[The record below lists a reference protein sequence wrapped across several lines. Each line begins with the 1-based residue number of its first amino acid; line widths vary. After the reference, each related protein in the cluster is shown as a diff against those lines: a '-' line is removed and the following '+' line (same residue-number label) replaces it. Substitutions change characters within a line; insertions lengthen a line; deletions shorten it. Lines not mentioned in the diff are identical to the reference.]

1 MRRLLMY
8 AGLLLII
15 GSACVL
21 VSVTMLAAR
30 PTPLLKE
37 MRDYHDQWMA
47 ANWLF
52 AAGLLLTIPR
62 LCLRQASRREGSPS
76 ARSWSTAAHAVFFTG
91 CMLGLTLAALRLGFG
106 GIGGAEIGGS
116 LLRMVWSTNN
126 ALCVGVFVV
135 FGLGF
140 VLDAVF
146 LWSDDGFG
154 PAAAMSIFAGLGL
167 IGWAVIDAVIDAG
180 TAPWPPFAVLV
191 VLGFSLLGRALD
203 DSSTGAL
210 TAPGRRPPPG
220 GTPE

>member
-1 MRRLLMY
+1 MRRLLVY

-21 VSVTMLAAR
+21 ASLTMR
-30 PTPLLKE
+30 GGGPTTHLNE

-52 AAGLLLTIPR
+52 AAGLLLTIPGF
-62 LCLRQASRREGSPS
+62 CLRHASRGEGSPS

-91 CMLGLTLAALRLGFG
+91 CVLGLALAALRLGFG
-106 GIGGAEIGGS
+106 SLGDVEIDRS
-116 LLRMVWSTNN
+116 LLWMVRGTNN
-126 ALCVGVFVV
+126 ALFVGVFVV

-154 PAAAMSIFAGLGL
+154 PAPAMSIVAGLGL
-167 IGWAVIDAVIDAG
+167 IGLAVIDAVIDDVIA
-180 TAPWPPFAVLV
+180 AWAPFASLV
-191 VLGFSLLGRALD
+191 VIGFSLLARALD
-203 DSSTGAL
+203 DSSTGSF
-210 TAPGRRPPPG
+210 TAP
-220 GTPE
+220 